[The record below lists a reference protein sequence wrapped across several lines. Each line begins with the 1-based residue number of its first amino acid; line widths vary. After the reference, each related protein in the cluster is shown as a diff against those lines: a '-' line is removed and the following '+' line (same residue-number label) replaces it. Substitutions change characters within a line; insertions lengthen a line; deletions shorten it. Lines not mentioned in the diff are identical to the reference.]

1 MSVKHSICLEDRL
14 DRRGT
19 VVEHSK
25 SFLRKMISQ
34 LGEDQPDRSRQN
46 HWLYG
51 NGNEIYIYQYSTVA
65 FCVRRTQH
73 LPRGPTGP

>member
-1 MSVKHSICLEDRL
+1 
-14 DRRGT
+14 
-19 VVEHSK
+19 
-25 SFLRKMISQ
+25 MISQ

-46 HWLYG
+46 HKLYG
-51 NGNEIYIYQYSTVA
+51 NGNKIYIYQYSTVA